1 MYARILVAVDLAKPD
16 RARQVLAQAQ
26 KLCDP
31 DGTIRLLHI
40 LSGPVT
46 LKLRAT
52 AMAGLL
58 ALSGGT
64 DPRILPVLR
73 DGPVEAQIRAM
84 AEEDR
89 VDLVMLASRLPGM
102 PKFLH
107 DSSATE
113 LTRHSTISVL
123 LAQTPNPE
131 RNPHHV

>member
-31 DGTIRLLHI
+31 DGIIRLLHI
-40 LSGPVT
+40 LSDPVT

-52 AMAGLL
+52 AMARLL

-64 DPRILPVLR
+64 DSRILPVLR
-73 DGPVEAQIRAM
+73 DGQVEAQIRAL
-84 AEEDR
+84 AENDR
-89 VDLVMLASRLPGM
+89 ADLVMLASRLPGM
-102 PKFLH
+102 AKFLH
-107 DSSATE
+107 DTSATQ
-113 LTRHSTISVL
+113 LTRHSSTLVL
-123 LAQTPNPE
+123 VARTLTPE